1 MLDYWNTANNGRI
14 VCMFLFCFFTNH
26 YKCTRYRYKKTW
38 TAESR
43 PEGPASNCTSFFRRI
58 TNKYRHATVTNID
71 GMHQNT
77 PKSCLLRRKVT
88 FFFPFIP
95 KWQERVWAVTSSR
108 DFRGTTRLT
117 PAEKMSTEALRKRGS
132 AGYFSL
138 TQPCGGTLGAPPHS
152 RWHWRGWRSLPGTCR
167 EPRGACMSDCSNTCL
182 VMKVQFNAFP
192 TAGTTEWSALSRM
205 KVHWWVTEDSVT
217 ERPWSQVAMFIHL
230 KHVIFQKY
238 VTACKYALRKKIIF
252 FFFQLGFYIF
262 SRDSWFQLTETLQF
276 SHDANFFFSLKNKVE
291 CISSKYTQIHRKQ
304 HINPSVSS
312 HL

>member
-1 MLDYWNTANNGRI
+1 MVGLC
-14 VCMFLFCFFTNH
+14 VCFCFCFFTNH

-77 PKSCLLRRKVT
+77 PKSCLLRQKVT
-88 FFFPFIP
+88 FFSFYP
-95 KWQERVWAVTSSR
+95 KVTGASWAVTSSR

-117 PAEKMSTEALRKRGS
+117 PGEKMSTEALRKRGS
-132 AGYFSL
+132 PGYFSL

-152 RWHWRGWRSLPGTCR
+152 RWHWRGWRSSPGTCR
-167 EPRGACMSDCSNTCL
+167 EARGGCMSDCSNTWL
-182 VMKVQFNAFP
+182 VMKVQFNVFL

-205 KVHWWVTEDSVT
+205 KLRRRVTEDK
-217 ERPWSQVAMFIHL
+217 RDR
-230 KHVIFQKY
+230 K
-238 VTACKYALRKKIIF
+238 ALISGCNIYSCFRNMWQLVNTLWETKSYF
-252 FFFQLGFYIF
+252 FFFQLGFCIF
-262 SRDSWFQLTETLQF
+262 SRDSWFQWTETLQF
-276 SHDANFFFSLKNKVE
+276 SHYANFFFSLTNKVE

-304 HINPSVSS
+304 HINPSVYS